1 MTITDALKHQ
11 FYSEMAKLL
20 EAGFGIR
27 EAAAVM
33 METGLPAAQA
43 ALVRELHQGLEQG
56 KSITDSLASNQETVS
71 NLERNILGAGE
82 RGGRLPSAMRHL
94 ADYFGMLASARR
106 EAWKGLIHPVIVLHL
121 GVFIGTV
128 PTAMLEGT
136 KSGNAIAIGFFLT
149 LLAAYAITFVLFL
162 GIRAMLR
169 AARTHARID
178 RFLGRIPLIG
188 KARSNLAMAGFCKVH
203 HICLLAAI
211 PMRQTVRMAADAS
224 HSGMIIA
231 AGNHLEQTVEQ
242 GQLLGPAMLS
252 EPSFP
257 KTFARSYATGEAA
270 GTLDKDLEHWGRL
283 FLTNAEVGARSL
295 STVLP
300 KALYFIIMI
309 YVGWKIY
316 GFYTGY
322 YDGLLKQLEG

>member
-1 MTITDALKHQ
+1 MTNTDARKHQ

-20 EAGFGIR
+20 DAGFGIR

-33 METGLPAAQA
+33 LETGLPAAQA
-43 ALVRELHQGLEQG
+43 AVLRELHRRLDQG
-56 KSITDSLASNQETVS
+56 KSITEALAANPEAVS
-71 NLERNILGAGE
+71 DLERNIIEAGE
-82 RGGRLPSAMRHL
+82 RGGRMPVAMRHL

-106 EAWKGLIHPVIVLHL
+106 ETWKGLIHPVIVLHL

-128 PTAMLEGT
+128 PTVMLEGT
-136 KSGNAIAIGFFLT
+136 KSGTAIAIGFFLT
-149 LLAAYAITFVLFL
+149 LLAAYAIAFFLFL

-169 AARTHARID
+169 AARSNAGID
-178 RFLGRIPLIG
+178 RLLGRVPLVG
-188 KARSNLAMAGFCKVH
+188 KARSNLAMAGYCKVH

-224 HSGMIIA
+224 LSGMIIA
-231 AGNHLEQTVEQ
+231 AGNHLEETVAQ
-242 GQLLGPAMLS
+242 GQPLGPAMLS

-257 KTFARSYATGEAA
+257 KAFARSYATGEAA
-270 GTLDKDLEHWGRL
+270 GTLDKDLEHWGKL
-283 FLTNAEVGARSL
+283 FLTDAEAGARLL
-295 STVLP
+295 STLLP
-300 KALYFIIMI
+300 KALYFLIMI

-322 YDGLLKQLEG
+322 YDGQLKELE